1 MTGNWYLW
9 LVVFTILLAAFAL
22 CMKTAKNRRK
32 YWIYFVS
39 GMLLGFYFDII
50 SFTNGYYSYS
60 SAFPI
65 TIFGLPLT
73 MTIAEGFSV
82 AILMRIFEI
91 TKDFLKKQKIWRS
104 T

>member
-9 LVVFTILLAAFAL
+9 LAVFAILLAAFAL

-32 YWIYFVS
+32 CWIYFIS
-39 GMLLGFYFDII
+39 GMLLGFYFDIV

-60 SAFPI
+60 SMFPI

-82 AILMRIFEI
+82 AITMRIFEI
-91 TKDFLKKQKIWRS
+91 VKDFLKKQKTWR
-104 T
+104 